1 MRTIVIQIEEAT
13 MNSQEQVEQTAPV
26 EVLEKIRDRTNAII
40 SSFFNAVRSDAIYA
54 NQQPT
59 STEDETF
66 VKGWQVESS
75 SLMQAAAAIATSV
88 ILSINNNGIDI
99 NELINDHF
107 RSVNTYLKQAVK
119 DQKGTKDGEEAN
131 EEDVQRGEG
140 ADEGRGDT

>member
-1 MRTIVIQIEEAT
+1 
-13 MNSQEQVEQTAPV
+13 MNSQEQSVEQQAPV
-26 EVLEKIRDRTNAII
+26 EVLEKIRDRTNSII
-40 SSFFNAVRSDAIYA
+40 SNFFSAVRSDAIYA
-54 NQQPT
+54 NQQPI
-59 STEDETF
+59 STEDEAF

-119 DQKGTKDGEEAN
+119 DQKDQKGAKDGEGAN
-131 EEDVQRGEG
+131 EESVQRGEG
-140 ADEGRGDT
+140 TEQGGVNTQASV